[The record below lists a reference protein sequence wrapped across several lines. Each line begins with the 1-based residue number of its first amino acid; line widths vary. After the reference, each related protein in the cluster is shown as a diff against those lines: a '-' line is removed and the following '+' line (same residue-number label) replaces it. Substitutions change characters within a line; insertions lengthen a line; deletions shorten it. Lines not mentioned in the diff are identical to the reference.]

1 MFAIS
6 SGCDRVTAGSRPP
19 SVDFRVQLI
28 VVMAMTVTMVMIVI
42 VFATV
47 ASIMIAF
54 PISAPVGVAVAMVMS
69 PVAFAIVPAARA
81 LFVMRGIPGGALVRW
96 PHIVTGDPAI
106 VILLWRPETCNPDKR
121 GFRRRWRHLNANRRR
136 RNPNVDRDLRPGR
149 RREHCCNKPETHILF
164 QHIFPSVPLEILN
177 RSET

>member
-1 MFAIS
+1 
-6 SGCDRVTAGSRPP
+6 VPAGSWPLWI
-19 SVDFRVQLI
+19 DFSAQLI
-28 VVMAMTVTMVMIVI
+28 VVVAMTVTVVTIVI

-47 ASIMIAF
+47 ASIMISF
-54 PISAPVGVAVAMVMS
+54 PVSVPVGVAVAMS
-69 PVAFAIVPAARA
+69 PVAFAIMPAARA
-81 LFVMRGIPGGALVRW
+81 LLVIRGIPGGALVRR
-96 PHIVTGDPAI
+96 PHIVTADPAI
-106 VILLWRPETCNPDKR
+106 VTPLWCPEACHPNKR